1 MTQGIEV
8 RWRILNTNFDL
19 TDSQHAVN
27 EDTIGLDCIY
37 DFKVGGMMASK
48 HFSFIGSWVIAGTS
62 SFLFIKFGGYSI
74 HRVEGPSMQPTLNP
88 NNSYINDYIIVKK
101 INDPQNSN
109 LVNSIIS
116 LHHPKQ
122 KNSYLIKRLIAN
134 ENEIVRLPKINSSN
148 QETYTKFIP
157 EGHCWVISDAGPG
170 YRDSTLFG
178 PISYDKIVGKAVCI
192 IWPPGRIQKL

>member
-1 MTQGIEV
+1 M
-8 RWRILNTNFDL
+8 
-19 TDSQHAVN
+19 
-27 EDTIGLDCIY
+27 DCI
-37 DFKVGGMMASK
+37 DDLKVGVTMALK
-48 HFSFIGSWVIAGTS
+48 HVSFIGSWVIAGTS
-62 SFLFIKFGGYSI
+62 SFLFIKLSGYSL

-88 NNSYINDYIIVKK
+88 NNSYFDDYIIVKK
-101 INDPQNSN
+101 INEPQNSN

-134 ENEIVRLPKINSSN
+134 ENEIVDLSKINSSN
-148 QETYTKFIP
+148 QETYTKCIP
-157 EGHCWVISDAGPG
+157 KGHCWVVSDAGPG

-192 IWPPGRIQKL
+192 IWPPGRIRKL